1 MTKLDLNQVFSYFK
15 SLFIQ
20 MFYFNSQ
27 KNLILL
33 FCEKKKNLFQNFSFL
48 IKIRSGSS
56 EFAEL

>member
-20 MFYFNSQ
+20 MFYFNSP
-27 KNLILL
+27 KNHILL
-33 FCEKKKNLFQNFSFL
+33 FREKKKSVPEFYISYQRVVAF
-48 IKIRSGSS
+48 